1 MPETS
6 HCFDLK
12 SFSPKFPSLE
22 FPSLKSFTPKAKL
35 SSLATLLLSMGAS
48 IFFSSSAQAVETIQ
62 LRYYGSDPSVPSEVT
77 LTLDEIKQFVQSGEL
92 RSQAKEFFNINQQ
105 DPAPIQRI
113 LTEQIQVPS
122 NFGQDFVDSSV
133 GRFVVLQLEKLIQGS
148 NALPD
153 LRTAIKDSIQDDRNI
168 SLLEI
173 IEKYPAAQVSLN
185 VTGLVRT
192 YGDVSSFVDRVL
204 PALEVAKEYLQGIIC
219 DCQQAPAT
227 GKPQSSVPQSSAG
240 SDRAVACS
248 SPTASSPAA
257 SAAARF
263 PAVTSPES
271 GAFSTYSVPPLSSP
285 AP

>member
-6 HCFDLK
+6 HRLDLRSFSLRSFSLK
-12 SFSPKFPSLE
+12 SLSPKFPS
-22 FPSLKSFTPKAKL
+22 PKSKL
-35 SSLATLLLSMGAS
+35 SSLATLLLSTGAS
-48 IFFSSSAQAVETIQ
+48 VFLSSNAQAAETIQ

-77 LTLDEIKQFVQSGEL
+77 LSLDEIKQFVQSGEL

-173 IEKYPAAQVSLN
+173 IEKYPADQVSLN

-227 GKPQSSVPQSSAG
+227 GKPQSNVPQSSVG

-248 SPTASSPAA
+248 SPVASSPAA
-257 SAAARF
+257 SS
-263 PAVTSPES
+263 PAITATES
-271 GAFSTYSVPPLSSP
+271 GTVSTHGALPQLSSP
-285 AP
+285 TP